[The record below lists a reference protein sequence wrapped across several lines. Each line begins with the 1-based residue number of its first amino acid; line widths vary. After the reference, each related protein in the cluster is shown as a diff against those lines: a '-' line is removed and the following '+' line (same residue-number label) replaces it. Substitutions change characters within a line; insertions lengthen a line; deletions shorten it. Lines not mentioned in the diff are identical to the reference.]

1 MSNHKEKIQFYKGD
15 YVVPTSQFAKR
26 YLLETLE
33 PTAADSFFNWNF
45 FDSIFGDEVQ
55 EENKIIYPIYRKE

>member
-1 MSNHKEKIQFYKGD
+1 VSNHKEKIQLYKGD
-15 YVVPTSQFAKR
+15 YMVPTSQFAKR

>member
-1 MSNHKEKIQFYKGD
+1 M
-15 YVVPTSQFAKR
+15 FAKR

>member
-1 MSNHKEKIQFYKGD
+1 M
-15 YVVPTSQFAKR
+15 VPTSQFAKR